1 VPTKLD
7 AITLNLLADPGWLM
21 SERVLH
27 CKAVWLVQ
35 EVVRHGIP
43 GEPAVALS
51 TELPKLRPHTVNSS
65 VSPAFVTAAF
75 TLSEVITGASYV
87 YNVCPVPAT
96 ADTVTA
102 SEVNFGLL
110 VSSAAALVA
119 AIHDTEILGS
129 PPRIA
134 LMVWLTIPKF
144 IPLTVT
150 DPPPV
155 GATFLATTLTTGESK
170 VITCEPVAATELTV
184 TCIRPSFAVVKAGW
198 THFRVVAVLQA
209 VVWHMADARAAV
221 AV

>member
-102 SEVNFGLL
+102 SEVNKAYCGLL

-155 GATFLATTLTTGESK
+155 GATFGATLLATGASK
-170 VITCEPVAATELTV
+170 VTA
-184 TCIRPSFAVVKAGW
+184 SDVVP
-198 THFRVVAVLQA
+198 TN
-209 VVWHMADARAAV
+209 
-221 AV
+221 